1 MAEFKSGAHLFLCLE
16 NGHYAVSNDP
26 RGANL
31 PQAACLSGWKYIRA
45 IEPDVNAPLPF
56 AANPEPI
63 LRALRDNGYWV
74 AGETGE
80 THGTSQ

>member
-1 MAEFKSGAHLFLCLE
+1 MAKAHLFLCLE
-16 NGHYAVSNDP
+16 NGHYAVSSDQE
-26 RGANL
+26 GSNL
-31 PQAACLSGWKYIRA
+31 PGAACISGWRYIRGFDLEA
-45 IEPDVNAPLPF
+45 DAPLPF
-56 AANPEPI
+56 AANPEPV

>member
-1 MAEFKSGAHLFLCLE
+1 MTSAAHLFLCLE

-26 RGANL
+26 KGANL
-31 PQAACLSGWKYIRA
+31 PEGSCLSGWRYVRSFTPA
-45 IEPDVNAPLPF
+45 VDAPLPF

-63 LRALRDNGYWV
+63 LRALRDDGYWV
-74 AGETGE
+74 AGEAGE